1 MQVKPQ
7 TLMVVIQ
14 CVAAR
19 IKTIDRRLEEEEPDD
34 AAELEQLLVSF
45 DLAAEDLKQA
55 YLDALTKFFRPARL
69 RGDRGV
75 IGGRRKAV

>member
-14 CVAAR
+14 CVAAQ

-45 DLAAEDLKQA
+45 DLAAADLKLA
-55 YLDALTKFFRPARL
+55 YLDALTKFSGLPAYEE
-69 RGDRGV
+69 
-75 IGGRRKAV
+75 IAES